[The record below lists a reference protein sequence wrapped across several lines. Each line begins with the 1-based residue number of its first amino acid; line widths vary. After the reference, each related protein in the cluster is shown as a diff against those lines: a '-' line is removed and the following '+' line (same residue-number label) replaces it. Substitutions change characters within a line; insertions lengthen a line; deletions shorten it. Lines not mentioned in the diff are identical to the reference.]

1 MTQQTPRNYNFTSAE
16 LDRVED
22 ALALVLEDS
31 CWHGE
36 ELYVPPYKLMKQLRL
51 HGHTRAK
58 IIATLERLVERGVLE
73 TPFPETVM
81 YDLEIGSAWEV
92 NRQNYFT
99 TRTRWLAYLAENSRV
114 NKPSKTTG
122 PASTSFRVEMIPRQT
137 GRRRS
142 RAFGHKLTDEKH

>member
-58 IIATLERLVERGVLE
+58 IIATLEPSSNEACLKRR
-73 TPFPETVM
+73 FPKP
-81 YDLEIGSAWEV
+81 LC
-92 NRQNYFT
+92 T
-99 TRTRWLAYLAENSRV
+99 TL
-114 NKPSKTTG
+114 K
-122 PASTSFRVEMIPRQT
+122 
-137 GRRRS
+137 
-142 RAFGHKLTDEKH
+142 